1 MLRLYQ
7 NNVTWYNKQKF
18 DMNPTNLI
26 RNHHKNTAQKMLEQ
40 DREGSVNDLLDVA
53 EDPLDLIHVHCKRTA
68 SYTSSSPL
76 ILSHALHREN
86 PVIFLIYSEFLAL
99 FIWLSRTVHLA
110 GPAIFLIQRFFKY
123 SNDLNL

>member
-53 EDPLDLIHVHCKRTA
+53 EDPLDLIHVHCKRRRRPTPPPRRSPSPRA
-68 SYTSSSPL
+68 SSTPRPTRRRAPS
-76 ILSHALHREN
+76 
-86 PVIFLIYSEFLAL
+86 
-99 FIWLSRTVHLA
+99 
-110 GPAIFLIQRFFKY
+110 
-123 SNDLNL
+123 